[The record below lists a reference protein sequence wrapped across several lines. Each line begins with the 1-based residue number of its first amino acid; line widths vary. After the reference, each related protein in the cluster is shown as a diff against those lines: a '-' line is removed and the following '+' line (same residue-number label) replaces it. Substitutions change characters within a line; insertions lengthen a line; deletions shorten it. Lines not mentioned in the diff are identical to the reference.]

1 MPNHDVF
8 EDREYVIYREGNYD
22 NQYVYNNYSESDNQD
37 NFNNGTM
44 FGYLMCGLLL
54 MVSLGSSCR
63 IFEYGCKRYK
73 DYKTNKEL
81 KEVLFQDNTEKNCS
95 ICLEDYSKKDK
106 VVQLDCS
113 HIFHRHCIET
123 WFQNKDLK
131 NCPLCRIIV

>member
-54 MVSLGSSCR
+54 MVSLSSSCR
-63 IFEYGCKRYK
+63 IFEYSCKRYK

-81 KEVLFQDNTEKNCS
+81 KEVLFQDNTDKNCS

-113 HIFHRHCIET
+113 HIFHRNCIET

>member
-63 IFEYGCKRYK
+63 IFEYSCKRYK

-81 KEVLFQDNTEKNCS
+81 KEVLFQDNTDKNCS

-113 HIFHRHCIET
+113 HIFHRNCIET